1 MTWTTVSPEDIK
13 STLNI
18 GSKVRVDGQ
27 ECEVTYCYWH
37 DDENDY
43 GFNYT
48 VEDNF
53 LHVAASSAIT
63 NGLTTVEVWKDEED
77 ESFSQMTID
86 DFDKSLKALLKKAGE
101 NGIAVDN
108 ICTRYTEYV
117 DGSYHL
123 VKVDYNISRNGE

>member
-18 GSKVRVDGQ
+18 DSKVRVDGQ
-27 ECEVTYCYWH
+27 ECEVTHCYWY
-37 DDENDY
+37 DDEDDY

-48 VEDNF
+48 VEDNL

-108 ICTRYTEYV
+108 ICTRYMENIG
-117 DGSYHL
+117 GSYDL
-123 VKVDYNISRNGE
+123 LKVDYNISRNGE